1 MNWGKVDAPLA
12 SALARAA
19 AGEELTVFVDLDRSQ
34 AEGDVLRRLGLGPGG
49 EGEGDG
55 VGSLASASLL
65 PAQVADLT
73 DHPWVRRVTLSG
85 RLRLLDEP

>member
-19 AGEELTVFVDLDRSQ
+19 ADERLTVFVDLDRSQ
-34 AEGDVLRRLGLGPGG
+34 AEGDVLRRMGMGPDV
-49 EGEGDG
+49 EGDDAG
-55 VGSLASASLL
+55 DGSLASASLL

-85 RLRLLDEP
+85 RLRLLDQP